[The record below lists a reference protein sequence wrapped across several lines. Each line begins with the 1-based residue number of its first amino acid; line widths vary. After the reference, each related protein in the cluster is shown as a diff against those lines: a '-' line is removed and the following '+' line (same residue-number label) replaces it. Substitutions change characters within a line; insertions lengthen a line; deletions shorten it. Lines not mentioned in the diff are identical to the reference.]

1 MDECK
6 EFEIRCNGHLV
17 ETMEIGDF
25 SHTLAAMDAAMQYCN
40 EGIVELY
47 EVTHSYELV
56 MRFEPNDDQFN
67 ISLMQ

>member
-25 SHTLAAMDAAMQYCN
+25 SNTIAAMDAAMQYCN

-47 EVTHSYELV
+47 EVTHSYGLV
-56 MRFEPNDDQFN
+56 MRFEPNDDQFS
-67 ISLMQ
+67 ISLIQ